1 MARSRSPAGLSL
13 RSTTVHNTVYPG
25 LLYSKNLVGP
35 NMVRALSETK
45 IAAFEDHETL
55 ARSVDQG
62 RDDAE
67 AILHTCSLY
76 RIDDATQRC
85 PFSGVLFGP
94 GRRTFWPPS
103 DKKRESQNAGS
114 GERAALREDA
124 ACAGPGGRR
133 PTPGHA
139 AGLTVWPRSGRG
151 VGHHHPDGQPR
162 AEAFL

>member
-67 AILHTCSLY
+67 AILHTLV
-76 RIDDATQRC
+76 RI
-85 PFSGVLFGP
+85 S
-94 GRRTFWPPS
+94 RRRRPRPQWRVT
-103 DKKRESQNAGS
+103 RHRRRG
-114 GERAALREDA
+114 
-124 ACAGPGGRR
+124 R
-133 PTPGHA
+133 PTPHLPALPGS
-139 AGLTVWPRSGRG
+139 RSWSMDWRM
-151 VGHHHPDGQPR
+151 DI
-162 AEAFL
+162 